1 MLWLVL
7 QLLPSNFSV
16 SCLLCRVFYRRP
28 RPCHAAISPSSCS
41 RGLMRRGH
49 DISSTKLIGQGS
61 AKCLSSFFCKQHFMR
76 IGKYTTVPGILVRY
90 VSLGAPA
97 LIKASKQGHGDG
109 GQQWQVQHSS
119 TENAANKGLSR
130 ASASS
135 IFAKG
140 CCCCC
145 CCLLSLKCSTLS
157 PVPSPRLVS
166 LLALKTREQ
175 TFAE

>member
-1 MLWLVL
+1 
-7 QLLPSNFSV
+7 
-16 SCLLCRVFYRRP
+16 
-28 RPCHAAISPSSCS
+28 
-41 RGLMRRGH
+41 MRRSH

-119 TENAANKGLSR
+119 TENAANKGLKQAESGSEPRRPR
-130 ASASS
+130 AQPRRPRVYLQKAAVAVCAEFEMLFSLPSLSS
-135 IFAKG
+135 PCFIVGTENTRANFRRIG
-140 CCCCC
+140 H
-145 CCLLSLKCSTLS
+145 CS
-157 PVPSPRLVS
+157 
-166 LLALKTREQ
+166 
-175 TFAE
+175 